1 LVFKNEG
8 LFIPKDIKTV
18 IHSDAPNTKNRNPFL
33 LNAMFNLN
41 MIDTIGSGIKR
52 MFTIQKKRLFPLP
65 EYTINDTA
73 VSVNIYGEVLSKN
86 YAEYLSKHQDI
97 TLEQTIILDKVQKD
111 NPLNDEEL
119 EYLKSINY
127 STKTDKVKLESN
139 QVSDQV
145 SDQENSLVINT
156 LQDINTFLNLL
167 SQSDSDQVSDQVSN
181 QVIQLL
187 NKEFKNKL
195 ISILSYIKDEAK
207 LKSEILT
214 HIGLSN
220 HTINKRRYI
229 DPLLKYNWI
238 EYTIPEN
245 IKDRNQRYKLT
256 KTGLTLL
263 EILKS

>member
-1 LVFKNEG
+1 
-8 LFIPKDIKTV
+8 
-18 IHSDAPNTKNRNPFL
+18 
-33 LNAMFNLN
+33 
-41 MIDTIGSGIKR
+41 
-52 MFTIQKKRLFPLP
+52 
-65 EYTINDTA
+65 
-73 VSVNIYGEVLSKN
+73 
-86 YAEYLSKHQDI
+86 
-97 TLEQTIILDKVQKD
+97 VQKD

-119 EYLKSINY
+119 KYLKFINY

-156 LQDINTFLNLL
+156 LQDINAFLNLL
-167 SQSDSDQVSDQVSN
+167 SQSNSDQVSDQVSN

-187 NKEFKNKL
+187 NKEFKNKP